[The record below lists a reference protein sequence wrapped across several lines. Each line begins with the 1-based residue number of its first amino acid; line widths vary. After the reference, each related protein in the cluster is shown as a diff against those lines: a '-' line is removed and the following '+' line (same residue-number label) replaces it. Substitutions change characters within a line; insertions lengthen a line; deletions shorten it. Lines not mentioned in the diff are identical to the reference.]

1 MKQEKRWSVFE
12 NAHKAGLSVGKYRA
26 FLELK
31 AKKPEITPEEVQGLT
46 MRQKEEGQNGE
57 GKRERKRAGKK

>member
-1 MKQEKRWSVFE
+1 M
-12 NAHKAGLSVGKYRA
+12 GKYRA